1 MAEYVKT
8 REDVIEYF
16 ENIEDKFAHP
26 FDVNY
31 VFITNDKAKRLMKI
45 SKLSDQLSF
54 LLSAH
59 ILVTFNENFFD
70 HFDDT
75 TKTILI
81 NQELDKIECEGEK
94 GTVKINSNPLINTS
108 SGIIEKFTLDG
119 VKNANELER
128 HYLAQIK
135 EKEKEAKSAENSGK
149 KRGRR
154 KF

>member
-1 MAEYVKT
+1 MAEFVKT

-16 ENIEDKFAHP
+16 DNIESNFAYA
-26 FDVNY
+26 FDINY
-31 VFITNDKAKRLMKI
+31 VFITNDKSKKLIKV
-45 SKLSDQLSF
+45 SKLSDQIAF
-54 LLSAH
+54 LLNAH
-59 ILVTFNENFFD
+59 ILVTFNEKFFD
-70 HFDDT
+70 NFDDD

-108 SGIIEKFTLDG
+108 SGIIEKFTLEG

-128 HYLAQIK
+128 HYLAQQK
-135 EKEKEAKSAENSGK
+135 EKEKEEKAAKGGG
-149 KRGRR
+149 KRGRK